1 MSGTPLA
8 PAVDIYTDGS
18 CLPTNPGP
26 GGWCAILVMG
36 QKSKELTGTV
46 ERSTN
51 QRMELT
57 AAVEA
62 LNALKKPCAV
72 RLHTDSQYVQR
83 GMTEWAEGWK
93 VSGRLAR
100 GEITNADL
108 WNKLIEAADRHT
120 HVEWIWVRGNTL
132 NDWTKRADAL
142 SHAAA
147 RVTGYA
153 AIGLTN
159 EERT

>member
-1 MSGTPLA
+1 M
-8 PAVDIYTDGS
+8 
-18 CLPTNPGP
+18 
-26 GGWCAILVMG
+26 
-36 QKSKELTGTV
+36 

-93 VSGRLAR
+93 LSGRLAR